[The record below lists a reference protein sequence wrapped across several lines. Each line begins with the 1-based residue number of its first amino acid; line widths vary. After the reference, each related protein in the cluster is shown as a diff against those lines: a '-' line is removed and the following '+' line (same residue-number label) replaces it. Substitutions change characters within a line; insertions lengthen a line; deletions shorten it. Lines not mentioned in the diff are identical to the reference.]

1 MKTETR
7 FNMSTVHLNNGKEN
21 CNHPMLQPALNEKGF
36 HTGFYLCIKCGKQ
49 IQDNGGTLRIKELF
63 F

>member
-7 FNMSTVHLNNGKEN
+7 FNTSTAHLNNNNEN

-36 HTGFYLCIKCGKQ
+36 HTDFYVCVKCGKQ
-49 IQDNGGTLRIKELF
+49 IKDTMGTMMVKELF